1 MTENAFTRRD
11 NDNGD
16 SNGED
21 GGRGVGRMTER
32 GAGVAG
38 ERFW

>member
-1 MTENAFTRRD
+1 MSGRSRARESGVMTENAFTRRD

-21 GGRGVGRMTER
+21 GGRAWDG
-32 GAGVAG
+32 
-38 ERFW
+38 